1 MRRSSMAIVAV
12 ATLGL
17 ATLVH
22 AQQRAPAPASSS
34 GVNVGSL
41 SCNVAG
47 GAGFVFGSSKA
58 LSCIFTRTDGSGAR
72 YVGEVRR
79 FGIDIGYTKE
89 AQIVWLVFAP
99 GNVAVGAL
107 AGSYAGP
114 TVQGTVVVGAAANV
128 LVGGNNGRSA
138 SSRSASKAA
147 SASAWLAAWPNRP
160 EARQVVPGSS
170 MRPVFMLACFAT
182 ACAYAQRANAE
193 GTGGNSSRVS
203 KCRAMP
209 WPNRPR
215 PIST

>member
-1 MRRSSMAIVAV
+1 MRRSSLAIVAI

-22 AQQRAPAPASSS
+22 AQQRGHTPASSP

-58 LSCIFTRTDGSGAR
+58 LGCIFTRTDGSGER

-79 FGIDIGYTKE
+79 FGIDIGYTQE

-99 GNVAVGAL
+99 GNVGAGAL
-107 AGSYAGP
+107 AGNYAGP

-128 LVGGNNGRSA
+128 LAGGNNG
-138 SSRSASKAA
+138 
-147 SASAWLAAWPNRP
+147 
-160 EARQVVPGSS
+160 QVSLQPVSVEGS
-170 MRPVFMLACFAT
+170 VGLNVAGGV
-182 ACAYAQRANAE
+182 AE
-193 GTGGNSSRVS
+193 IVL
-203 KCRAMP
+203 KPAK
-209 WPNRPR
+209 
-215 PIST
+215 